1 MSIYEDAME
10 ELKQRNVYKAETYAP
25 FYISSFA
32 LHNFNLMNQKRKVYW
47 VGKDI
52 PNSRLHILM
61 NSPAGYMKSH
71 FLKQMA
77 GSEFG
82 IFRGSGAKIG
92 FEQEMTSPAFTGTST
107 SFNGFKTRSVGAAE
121 EYQDGFMLIDEF
133 RGLTEALSTEGNGQ
147 FESQLLS
154 ALDSGRII
162 KRLANDRFEFTTHL
176 TLWTGVQPAKFDI
189 SSGLGRRLCYT
200 LFIPTRKDNENLI
213 DAQQESQGMRADLLE
228 MKKLWY
234 KQKTFINDLNT
245 IENVTFAP
253 DVWAEYKK
261 MKIFS
266 FEATF
271 FNNLLLGLHLAK
283 NDPEKN
289 VVVSLKDKDIKATL
303 MQEKEWRKKINQGV
317 PFILMLNIIHGLGNS
332 ADITDVSE
340 EATMIGYNLTQTT
353 DLITEMARMGLL
365 MRRGN
370 KISVVG
376 K

>member
-1 MSIYEDAME
+1 MSLYNDVME
-10 ELKQRNVYKAETYAP
+10 EMRLREVYKADVYAP

-52 PNSRLHILM
+52 PNTRLHVLF
-61 NSPAGYMKSH
+61 NSPAGYMKSY
-71 FLKQMA
+71 FIKQMA
-77 GSEFG
+77 GSEYG
-82 IFRGSGAKIG
+82 IFRGSNVKIG

-107 SFNGFKTRSVGAAE
+107 SFNGFKTRSIGAAE
-121 EYQDGFMLIDEF
+121 EYQDGLMLIDEF

-189 SSGLGRRLCYT
+189 SSGLGRRLCYL
-200 LFIPTRKDNENLI
+200 LFIPTRKDNEMLI
-213 DAQQESQGMRADLLE
+213 NSMEKAQGMKADLLE

-234 KQKTFINDLNT
+234 KEQTFINSLNE
-245 IENVTFAP
+245 IETVTFAP
-253 DVWAEYKK
+253 EIWTEYKK

-266 FEATF
+266 YEATF
-271 FNNLLLGLHLAK
+271 FNNLLLGLHLAR
-283 NDPEKN
+283 DGAEKH
-289 VVVSLKDKDIKATL
+289 VVVNLKDAEVKKVLEREKD
-303 MQEKEWRKKINQGV
+303 WRKKINQGV
-317 PFILMLNIIHGLGNS
+317 PFILMLNIVHDLGAN
-332 ADITDVSE
+332 ATMAEVAE

-365 MRRGN
+365 IRRGN
-370 KISVVG
+370 KISVVS
-376 K
+376 

>member
-1 MSIYEDAME
+1 MSLYEDVMT
-10 ELKQRNVYKAETYAP
+10 ELHSREVYKSDTYAP

-32 LHNFNLMNQKRKVYW
+32 LHSFNIMNQKRKVYW
-47 VGKDI
+47 IGKDI
-52 PNSRLHILM
+52 PNSRLHVLF
-61 NSPAGYMKSH
+61 NSPAGYMKSY

-77 GSEFG
+77 GSEYG
-82 IFRGSGAKIG
+82 IFRGSDVKIG

-107 SFNGFKTRSVGAAE
+107 SFNGFKTRSIGAAE
-121 EYQDGFMLIDEF
+121 EYQDGLMLIDEF
-133 RGLTEALSTEGNGQ
+133 RGLTEALSSEGNGQ

-189 SSGLGRRLCYT
+189 SSGLGRRLCYM
-200 LFIPTRKDNENLI
+200 LFIPTRKDNDLLI
-213 DAQQESQGMRADLLE
+213 DAMEKAQGMRADLLE

-234 KQKTFINDLNT
+234 KQKTFINDLNQ
-245 IENVTFAP
+245 IEQVEFAP
-253 DVWAEYKK
+253 DVWSEYKR

-266 FEATF
+266 FESTF

-283 NDPEKN
+283 FGASKR
-289 VVVSLKDKDIKATL
+289 VVVDLKDKEIKKIL
-303 MQEKEWRKKINQGV
+303 EQEKDWRKKINQGV
-317 PFILMLNIIHGLGNS
+317 PFILMLNIVHSLGAN
-332 ADITDVSE
+332 ATLNEVAE

-365 MRRGN
+365 ARRGN
-370 KISVVG
+370 KISVVS
-376 K
+376 